1 MSSFGFR
8 GVAGLRAPLFLALA
22 DELAQVLRH
31 PFSEP
36 VDTTFRMLQGT

>member
-1 MSSFGFR
+1 MTSLGFH
-8 GVAGLRAPLFLALA
+8 GVTGLKTPLLLALA

-36 VDTTFRMLQGT
+36 IDTTARMLPGT